1 MNTKLALLVIA
12 ITTLFACS
20 ENNTRSVNPDA
31 DPFYSDA
38 KIKAGKDAIDCGYLK
53 AKQDRT
59 DIDAC
64 VAEYFFLVEPFYAV
78 YEIEENDS
86 VKKYGIAYDQ
96 LGELYILSQ
105 GDEASGSMSEQS
117 RIVSMLCENANIVP
131 LDTEGVRVLPLE
143 CE

>member
-1 MNTKLALLVIA
+1 MSTKLALLVIA
-12 ITTLFACS
+12 IVTLSACS
-20 ENNTRSVNPDA
+20 ENNTKSGNLNA

-38 KIKAGKDAIDCGYLK
+38 RIKAGKEAIDCGYLK

-78 YEIEENDS
+78 YEIEKHG
-86 VKKYGIAYDQ
+86 VMKKYGIAYDQ
-96 LGELYILSQ
+96 FGDLYILTVGDGSASAVKQ
-105 GDEASGSMSEQS
+105 GGLVSSLCKNAS
-117 RIVSMLCENANIVP
+117 VAP
-131 LDTEGVRVLPLE
+131 LDTEGVRVLPIE